1 MFLSFLSI
9 FVDILIF
16 VGVLTIII
24 TVASFFIVKDLQ
36 TEYKKV
42 FRIQSKFDIELRKL
56 VNLMFKLLEHPKLEA
71 YNDVVIKQL
80 PHEEKRNLLKIIEE
94 IYQNVEMENENHNYI
109 VETYEN
115 LMELKRVRDSKII
128 IFNQKI
134 TFFPFNIYYKIMKLE
149 SYHTFTDKQ

>member
-56 VNLMFKLLEHPKLEA
+56 VNLMFKLLKNPKLEA

>member
-80 PHEEKRNLLKIIEE
+80 PHEAKRNLLKIIEE
-94 IYQNVEMENENHNYI
+94 IYQDVEMGNENHNYI

>member
-1 MFLSFLSI
+1 M
-9 FVDILIF
+9 
-16 VGVLTIII
+16 G
-24 TVASFFIVKDLQ
+24 
-36 TEYKKV
+36 
-42 FRIQSKFDIELRKL
+42 
-56 VNLMFKLLEHPKLEA
+56 
-71 YNDVVIKQL
+71 
-80 PHEEKRNLLKIIEE
+80 
-94 IYQNVEMENENHNYI
+94 NENHNYI